1 MQEKNNK
8 DKLKKTLKKILDN
21 EDLVFHRELIT
32 NQVNELEVSI
42 LDYAAAL
49 SFMHLSNVRFKS
61 TEKSVASEN
70 KTNTE
75 PAPVLFKPKLVRYR
89 IEIGD
94 NHNVSIEEIKAV
106 LVEVSGVDR
115 DCIGKLDIRKHYTLV
130 ELPDGMSSDIFQ
142 LLAETEIHEQR
153 LNIKRVKYKRRYL
166 RRNNKN
172 R

>member
-1 MQEKNNK
+1 MQEKNDK
-8 DKLKKTLKKILDN
+8 DELKKTLKKILDD
-21 EDLVFHRELIT
+21 EDLTFHKELT
-32 NQVNELEVSI
+32 ASQVNELGVSI

-49 SFMHLSNVRFKS
+49 SFINQSNVRF
-61 TEKSVASEN
+61 N
-70 KTNTE
+70 NTE
-75 PAPVLFKPKLVRYR
+75 MPMPGENVINSKLEPVLFKPKLVRYR

-94 NHNVSIEEIKAV
+94 KHKVSIDEIKAV

-115 DCIGKLDIRKHYTLV
+115 NCIGKLDIRNHYTLV

-142 LLAETEIHEQR
+142 LLVEAEIHEQR